1 MEPTTSKII
10 TLRLDYER
18 DADLIRWLEM
28 HERGCRSQGIRDM
41 LRLGLGFSKQE
52 QLLSDL
58 DSLRQVI
65 ASELRKVLNGVQFL
79 QKEAEPTQI
88 GKASLVESQYGNKLD
103 SLLSSL

>member
-1 MEPTTSKII
+1 MERMTSKIV

-18 DADLIRWLEM
+18 DADLIRWLEE

-41 LRLGLGFSKQE
+41 LRLGLGLSKQE

-65 ASELRKVLNGVQFL
+65 AAELRKVLNGVQFL
-79 QKEAEPTQI
+79 QPTLEQRQPEPSAI
-88 GKASLVESQYGNKLD
+88 ESQYGSKLD
-103 SLLSSL
+103 RMLGSM